1 METIHTKK
9 GTRRHDDLNLCNL
22 SLTYSARRDS
32 RDLVGVP
39 GYGAFSKEEEGAVST
54 DDNLPLERLDGPK
67 FIFVALQLLCRG
79 VWYHIVDS
87 QDAPETCLLY
97 QREARGLAT
106 GHRAHN
112 EHQRNTV
119 KETTVE

>member
-67 FIFVALQLLCRG
+67 FIFVALRVGCI

-87 QDAPETCLLY
+87 QDAPETCLPTRSTGIGDGTQCA
-97 QREARGLAT
+97 QRT
-106 GHRAHN
+106 PTQH
-112 EHQRNTV
+112 
-119 KETTVE
+119 

>member
-32 RDLVGVP
+32 RHLVGVP
-39 GYGAFSKEEEGAVST
+39 GYGAFSKEGEGADST

-79 VWYHIVDS
+79 YG
-87 QDAPETCLLY
+87 C
-97 QREARGLAT
+97 GLA
-106 GHRAHN
+106 GCA
-112 EHQRNTV
+112 
-119 KETTVE
+119 

>member
-67 FIFVALQLLCRG
+67 FIFVALRVEVYGTILWTRRMLKP
-79 VWYHIVDS
+79 
-87 QDAPETCLLY
+87 AY

-106 GHRAHN
+106 GHSAHN
-112 EHQRNTV
+112 EHQRNTRV
-119 KETTVE
+119 ISTFMYIRT